1 MKEFWVLGAGRFGKK
16 AVQDLTRRYSGCRIL
31 VVDQDRTSLEA
42 LKHSGVQI
50 VEADAVLWLADN
62 LRPDR
67 PDWIIPMV
75 PVHVAYE
82 WLKIRVLNSHELI
95 PAAIPS
101 NVFQKAPHP
110 MLAGND
116 CLFMSHADFTCPDN
130 CPEPRNHCT
139 VTGKPRT
146 ALFDLLQTLAFE
158 SDYQCIVLRSRQLS
172 PGVGGFRPVSLLN
185 VMEKAIAAE
194 GRILLST
201 VCRCHGVMHAF
212 SLRKRLGK
220 S

>member
-1 MKEFWVLGAGRFGKK
+1 MKEFWILGAGRFGKK
-16 AVQDLTRRYSGCRIL
+16 AVRDLTGRYPGCRIL
-31 VVDQDRTSLEA
+31 VVDQDRASLEG
-42 LKHSGVQI
+42 LKDHSIQVA
-50 VEADAVLWLADN
+50 EADAVSWLADN

-67 PDWIIPMV
+67 PDWIVPMV

-82 WLKIRVLNSHELI
+82 WLKIKVLKSHELI
-95 PAAIPS
+95 PVAVPS
-101 NVFQKAPHP
+101 NVFQKVPHP
-110 MLAGND
+110 MPSGDD
-116 CLFMSHADFTCPDN
+116 CLFMSHADFICPDN

-146 ALFDLLQTLAFE
+146 ALFDLLQALAPGNN
-158 SDYQCIVLRSRQLS
+158 YQCIVLRSRQLA

-185 VMEKAIAAE
+185 VMKKAVSAN
-194 GRILLST
+194 GPILLST

>member
-1 MKEFWVLGAGRFGKK
+1 MKEFWILGAGRFGKK
-16 AVQDLTRRYSGCRIL
+16 AVRDLTGRYPGCRIL
-31 VVDQDRTSLEA
+31 VVDQDRASLEA
-42 LKHSGVQI
+42 LKAHRIRVA
-50 VEADAVLWLADN
+50 EADAVSWLADN

-67 PDWIIPMV
+67 PDWIVPMV

-82 WLKIRVLNSHELI
+82 WLKIKVLKSHELI
-95 PAAIPS
+95 PAAVPS
-101 NVFQKAPHP
+101 NVFRKMPHP
-110 MLAGND
+110 MPSGDD
-116 CLFMSHADFTCPDN
+116 CLFMSHADFICPNN

-146 ALFDLLQTLAFE
+146 ALFDLLQTLASGNF
-158 SDYQCIVLRSRQLS
+158 QCIVLRSRQLA

-185 VMEKAIAAE
+185 VMEKAIASD
-194 GRILLST
+194 GPILLST

>member
-1 MKEFWVLGAGRFGKK
+1 MKEFWILGAGRFGKK
-16 AVQDLTRRYSGCRIL
+16 AVRELTGRYPGCRIL
-31 VVDQDRTSLEA
+31 VVDQDRASLEA
-42 LKHSGVQI
+42 LKEHSIQVA
-50 VEADAVLWLADN
+50 EADAVSWLADN

-67 PDWIIPMV
+67 PDWIVPMV

-82 WLKIRVLNSHELI
+82 WLKIKVLKSHELI
-95 PAAIPS
+95 PAAVPS
-101 NVFQKAPHP
+101 NVFRKMPHP
-110 MLAGND
+110 MPSGDD
-116 CLFMSHADFTCPDN
+116 CLFMSHADFICPDN
-130 CPEPRNHCT
+130 CPEPRNHCA

-158 SDYQCIVLRSRQLS
+158 NSYQCIVLRSRQLA

-185 VMEKAIAAE
+185 VMEKAIASD
-194 GRILLST
+194 GPILLST

-212 SLRKRLGK
+212 YLRKRLGK

>member
-1 MKEFWVLGAGRFGKK
+1 MKEFWILGAGRFGKK
-16 AVQDLTRRYSGCRIL
+16 AVRDLTGRYPGCRIL
-31 VVDQDRTSLEA
+31 VVDQDRASLEA
-42 LKHSGVQI
+42 LKAHRIRVA
-50 VEADAVLWLADN
+50 EADAVSWLADN

-67 PDWIIPMV
+67 PDWIVPMV

-82 WLKIRVLNSHELI
+82 WLKIKVLKSHELI
-95 PAAIPS
+95 PAAVPS
-101 NVFQKAPHP
+101 NVFRKMPHP
-110 MLAGND
+110 MPSGDD
-116 CLFMSHADFTCPDN
+116 CLFMSHADFICPDN

-146 ALFDLLQTLAFE
+146 ALFDLHQNLASGNF
-158 SDYQCIVLRSRQLS
+158 QCIVLRSRQLA
-172 PGVGGFRPVSLLN
+172 PGVGGFRSVSLLN
-185 VMEKAIAAE
+185 VMEKAIASD
-194 GRILLST
+194 GPILLST